1 VLLDKTIVLHRLEK
15 LVTLCNEN
23 GLDNSFGS
31 SSAFLFDAHL
41 ISVQEMIKEVRELK
55 TGKNVL
61 DPDSERSLMIN
72 VMKNANKV
80 WKLQNKIK
88 NGEWDGSEHTKL
100 HDEVEDFI
108 AQGQKINA
116 IKHYRHV
123 MDETF
128 DTEISLKG
136 AKDYVDALAN
146 DMRRRGV
153 IE

>member
-1 VLLDKTIVLHRLEK
+1 MIKQLIVL
-15 LVTLCNEN
+15 
-23 GLDNSFGS
+23 F
-31 SSAFLFDAHL
+31 
-41 ISVQEMIKEVRELK
+41 Q
-55 TGKNVL
+55 
-61 DPDSERSLMIN
+61 
-72 VMKNANKV
+72 
-80 WKLQNKIK
+80 LQNKIK

-123 MDETF
+123 MDEIF

-136 AKDYVDALAN
+136 AKDYVDALAE

>member
-1 VLLDKTIVLHRLEK
+1 MCIRDR
-15 LVTLCNEN
+15 
-23 GLDNSFGS
+23 
-31 SSAFLFDAHL
+31 
-41 ISVQEMIKEVRELK
+41 IKEVRDIQ
-55 TGKNVL
+55 TGKNTI

-72 VMKNANKV
+72 VMKNANTV

-128 DTEISLKG
+128 DTEITLRG
-136 AKDYVDALAN
+136 AKEYVDALAE

-153 IE
+153 IQ

>member
-1 VLLDKTIVLHRLEK
+1 MLLDKTIVLHRLEK

-23 GLDNSFGS
+23 GFDNSFGS

-108 AQGQKINA
+108 AQGQKINVW
-116 IKHYRHV
+116 IKRHV
-123 MDETF
+123 KMV
-128 DTEISLKG
+128 
-136 AKDYVDALAN
+136 ARN
-146 DMRRRGV
+146 
-153 IE
+153 